1 VSRRRTEL
9 ESDAVREVDVLH
21 VAGAETRSARDRVAH
36 EEPLEIQLGGAPLA
50 VVMRTPGD
58 DLELVTGFLVT
69 ERVLD
74 SLADL
79 EAVRHCTAA
88 TAREA
93 EDNVVQVTLRAGVRP
108 DLERLRRNLF
118 ASSSCGVCG
127 KATLE
132 NALATAP
139 PLEDVSRLRA
149 GVLTELPARLRA
161 AQRAFDETGGLH
173 AAGLFD
179 REGRLLVAREDVG
192 RHNAVDKVVGWAART
207 GRLPPRRFGARG
219 VGPRFLRDR
228 AEGTRGADSDR
239 RGGLGAI
246 FPGRVARRQSGHR
259 AGGLPARARL
269 QRLRRAR
276 EDRPRAVTGRQ
287 RVRRY
292 TGQTLEYA
300 GPAAPARL
308 RGVAPSRASWLPPIR
323 PAIPPPRRPPAADG
337 PAP

>member
-1 VSRRRTEL
+1 MSRRRTESRQL

-21 VAGAETRSARDRVAH
+21 VAGPEARSARDRVAH

-207 GRLPPRRFGARG
+207 GRLPLAGSVLVVSGRASFEIVQKALAARIPIVAAVSAPSSLAVSLAENAGIALVGFLRGRGFNVYGARERI
-219 VGPRFLRDR
+219 VP
-228 AEGTRGADSDR
+228 E
-239 RGGLGAI
+239 
-246 FPGRVARRQSGHR
+246 P
-259 AGGLPARARL
+259 
-269 QRLRRAR
+269 
-276 EDRPRAVTGRQ
+276 
-287 RVRRY
+287 
-292 TGQTLEYA
+292 
-300 GPAAPARL
+300 
-308 RGVAPSRASWLPPIR
+308 
-323 PAIPPPRRPPAADG
+323 
-337 PAP
+337 